1 MVENNFQ
8 KVSNKDII
16 HQIIN
21 CSLKHRRIMQNYLDA
36 TGVFH
41 AQHRLLME
49 IARNP
54 NVSQNDIA
62 KIMDVSAATIA
73 VSLKK
78 LEKGGY
84 ITREMVEADNRLNKL
99 SMTAKGN
106 KIVNQSKEIFA
117 LVDDRIFTGFTEE
130 EKITLAA
137 LLQKLDN
144 NIIIME
150 EEIKDKKER
159 K

>member
-1 MVENNFQ
+1 MINKLNILGGVKMVENNFQ

-21 CSLKHRRIMQNYLDA
+21 CSFKASTHYAKLFGCNGSLSCSTSFAY
-36 TGVFH
+36 GNCG
-41 AQHRLLME
+41 
-49 IARNP
+49 NP

-106 KIVNQSKEIFA
+106 KIVKQSKEIFA

-130 EKITLAA
+130 EKSL
-137 LLQKLDN
+137 
-144 NIIIME
+144 
-150 EEIKDKKER
+150 
-159 K
+159 

>member
-1 MVENNFQ
+1 
-8 KVSNKDII
+8 
-16 HQIIN
+16 
-21 CSLKHRRIMQNYLDA
+21 MQNYLDA

-78 LEKGGY
+78 LA
-84 ITREMVEADNRLNKL
+84 TDNL
-99 SMTAKGN
+99 SLHSTVSCA
-106 KIVNQSKEIFA
+106 
-117 LVDDRIFTGFTEE
+117 
-130 EKITLAA
+130 
-137 LLQKLDN
+137 
-144 NIIIME
+144 
-150 EEIKDKKER
+150 
-159 K
+159 